1 MSGAHKTMRRAML
14 VAVALSCLAAA
25 GDFAVG
31 DFVDGNKLFEEC
43 QSGDDP
49 DSERWVKGSLCLGY
63 IVGVADA
70 LDGSSFCLA
79 SGPTGVRAKQV
90 VDVVNLYVRDHPE
103 QRHHAA
109 STLVTAALKEMFPCN

>member
-1 MSGAHKTMRRAML
+1 MTRAML
-14 VAVALSCLAAA
+14 IAAALSSLAVA
-25 GDFAVG
+25 GDFAAG

-79 SGPTGVRAKQV
+79 PNGVRAKQV

-103 QRHHAA
+103 QRHHDA
-109 STLVTAALKEMFPCN
+109 SSLVTIALKEKFPCN